1 MRRSAKN
8 ITLPDNVEY
17 LGADIF
23 YDTAYANDPANRE
36 NDILYHGQY
45 LLAGTL
51 WKYKEEEMQEDA
63 AFEPDENNIVRI
75 RSATG
80 DVSIREGTT
89 KMCEYAFERSLL
101 TSVHFPST
109 LTEISFNGFAWC
121 PNLKQAEIPGNIKK
135 IAQSAFYG
143 CRNLEQLTISKG
155 VEEIDGFAFY
165 HCTKLTDITIPKSVT
180 KIGFMAFGYERADG
194 YEKKVD
200 DLVIRCYSGT
210 AAETYVRDNGLS
222 YVILD
227 TGESFTAEKT
237 TPAEDKINA
246 GILCEE
252 GENCASNRFSDLPP
266 ANKDVSHKG
275 IEFCLK
281 RGIINGKGNG
291 IFDPSGVLTRA
302 EFATMVYRFA
312 GSPDAPETGKFT
324 DLTEDW
330 YKKAVNWAA
339 SCGVINGTS
348 DTTFSPDNTVTR
360 EQLAAVFYRYAKAQG
375 VDVTVAEARLL
386 TNGAYADASQISDYA
401 LVPMSWCMT
410 HYFFGTYSK
419 LTPTGEIPLCA
430 PRFNTFRR
438 ETTEAFFRF
447 WNLLPKHSQAE
458 LA

>member
-1 MRRSAKN
+1 MNFGNKDNPDSITAITDNKTLVKAESGKETADTLIYKVLPDGTAVIAAYLGKFQDLAPTVELNIPEQIEGHTVVAIGDNALRDGHAKIVG
-8 ITLPDNVEY
+8 ITLPSTIKEIGVDAIYAEELRY
-17 LGADIF
+17 LRLNDGLETLKDGAI
-23 YDTAYANDPANRE
+23 YC
-36 NDILYHGQY
+36 
-45 LLAGTL
+45 
-51 WKYKEEEMQEDA
+51 
-63 AFEPDENNIVRI
+63 
-75 RSATG
+75 
-80 DVSIREGTT
+80 GTT
-89 KMCEYAFERSLL
+89 LDTL
-101 TSVHFPST
+101 VIPQSVRY
-109 LTEISFNGFAWC
+109 I
-121 PNLKQAEIPGNIKK
+121 
-135 IAQSAFYG
+135 
-143 CRNLEQLTISKG
+143 
-155 VEEIDGFAFY
+155 
-165 HCTKLTDITIPKSVT
+165 
-180 KIGFMAFGYERADG
+180 GYEA
-194 YEKKVD
+194 
-200 DLVIRCYSGT
+200 IC
-210 AAETYVRDNGLS
+210 A
-222 YVILD
+222 
-227 TGESFTAEKT
+227 
-237 TPAEDKINA
+237 AEDKINA

-291 IFDPSGVLTRA
+291 IFDPSGVLTHA
-302 EFATMVYRFA
+302 EFATMFYRFA